1 MKGIDMKTLGLCAM
15 LAMLLSL
22 GGCDSRNDSTTAGQ
36 KVDRT
41 IDSAKSAAA
50 EAKQTAKQGLNEAA
64 QVTKEKSDQVA
75 QKVGDVAITAAV
87 NADLAKD
94 PELSALRI
102 NVDTR
107 NGHVSLYG
115 SAPNEAA
122 KQRAQTIAMSEKGV
136 TGVDNQLAIEKK

>member
-15 LAMLLSL
+15 LATLLAL
-22 GGCDSRNDSTTAGQ
+22 GGCDSRNDGTTAGQ

-41 IDSAKSAAA
+41 IDSAKSAAT

-87 NADLAKD
+87 SADLAKD

-115 SAPNEAA
+115 SAPNEVA
-122 KQRAQTIAMSEKGV
+122 KQRAQTIAMNEKGV